1 MTGATVDRQGWWRS
15 LLQRGGV
22 ARGDM
27 AGGLTAALVL
37 PAIEGSY
44 GLLAFG
50 PLGADHVQLA
60 FLLGAV
66 TAAIASIATAA
77 FGRGPLLS
85 GSSGAL
91 AVLTASLITALVA
104 DSHFLGAD
112 GRPFVPFVLAYVA
125 AGVVL
130 AGVLQAL
137 LAALKLGGLVY
148 FIPFPV
154 HAGYINGSAVLMIGS
169 MIPHVLG
176 LSTLHGH
183 EVDWQSFSWLAPL
196 IAASALLVALQPP
209 RWTRFIPPYLTA
221 LLVATGLHHL
231 LSLTPL
237 AGALGPLLQAPVF
250 EWPHADTMSPVFEQ
264 LGEGVLASNKWP
276 LLQFAVAV
284 AMMSTLQTAL
294 AGSSIDE
301 FTRKRR
307 YSGRE
312 LFGQG
317 VANMAVGVLGA
328 SPSAASTTRSKL
340 NLDAGG
346 DTVMSRVVFGVSMF
360 LALALALPLMNFLP
374 MAAVAGVFI
383 ALAIGLL
390 DRWTRG
396 GAATLWRQ
404 ALKRRVPVSL
414 AWNYGTMVV
423 VAAITVFVSLAAAI
437 LLGTLAAMVMFIRSN
452 SKRPIRQVAH
462 ADHRTSRKIRPAAEA
477 ELLRAHGKKIAL
489 VELDGALFFGTAETA
504 DEEIEHVA
512 HGVDYLILD
521 FERVNEVDASGARV
535 LLLAADFVQS
545 HGRQLLLAGL
555 MPHDPRTR
563 MIRDMD
569 VHGLLAD
576 AQFFHDADRALEYAE
591 DRLLAS
597 LEREEEERPALK
609 LEETLLGSGLDA
621 AELETLSSLM
631 VERRIARGE
640 AVFHRGDP
648 GDAMFISLQ
657 GQIGIWL
664 PPTGEHGAAARGRRM
679 VSYAPGVA
687 FGEMGLLQGRPRSA
701 DAVAEEDA
709 LVLELPKAGYEKI
722 VAEHP
727 ALLAKMLLNLGLL
740 LSSRVRALT
749 DELEAMQGSR

>member
-1 MTGATVDRQGWWRS
+1 MSGVSADRQNWWRS
-15 LLQRGGV
+15 LSQRDGI
-22 ARGDM
+22 ARGDL

-60 FLLGAV
+60 FLLGAI
-66 TAAIASIATAA
+66 TAAIASIASAA

-85 GSSGAL
+85 GSSAAL
-91 AVLTASLITALVA
+91 AILTASLITALVA
-104 DSHFLGAD
+104 DPRFLGAD

-125 AGVVL
+125 LGVVL

-148 FIPFPV
+148 FVPFPV
-154 HAGYINGSAVLMIGS
+154 HAGYINGSAVLMVGAV
-169 MIPHVLG
+169 IPHVLG
-176 LSTLHGH
+176 LSASHGGTI
-183 EVDWQSFSWLAPL
+183 DWQGFRWLAPL
-196 IAASALLVALQPP
+196 IALAALVVALRPP
-209 RWTRFIPPYLTA
+209 RWTRVVPPYLTG

-237 AGALGPLLQAPVF
+237 AGSLGPLLQAPIF
-250 EWPHADTMSPVFEQ
+250 EWPRLDTMAPVAEQ
-264 LGEGVLASNKWP
+264 IGEGVFGASLWP
-276 LLQFAVAV
+276 LLLFAVAV

-301 FTRKRR
+301 ITRKRR
-307 YSGRE
+307 YGDRE
-312 LFGQG
+312 LFAQG
-317 VANMAVGVLGA
+317 VANVAVGIVGA
-328 SPSAASTTRSKL
+328 PPSAASTTRSKL

-346 DTVMSRVVFGVSMF
+346 ETVMSRVVFGVGML
-360 LALALALPLMNFLP
+360 LALAAGLQLMNFLP
-374 MAAVAGVFI
+374 MAAIAGVFI
-383 ALAIGLL
+383 ALAIGLV

-396 GAATLWRQ
+396 GAAILWRQ

-414 AWNYGTMVV
+414 AWNYATMVV

-437 LLGTLAAMVMFIRSN
+437 GLGTLAAMVMFIRNN
-452 SKRPIRQVAH
+452 SKRPIRQVVH
-462 ADHRTSRKIRPAAEA
+462 ADRRTSRKIRPAAEA
-477 ELLRAHGKKIAL
+477 ELLRAHGKRIAL

-512 HGVDYLILD
+512 HGVDWLILD
-521 FERVNEVDASGARV
+521 FERVGEVDASGARV
-535 LLLAADFVQS
+535 LLLAADFVQG
-545 HGRQLLLAGL
+545 HGKQLLLSGL
-555 MPHDPRTR
+555 LPNDGRTR

-576 AQFFHDADRALEYAE
+576 GQFFPDADRALEHAE
-591 DRLLAS
+591 DHLVAGLAK
-597 LEREEEERPALK
+597 EREERPALR

-621 AELETLSSLM
+621 DELGQLSALM
-631 VERRIARGE
+631 VERRIGKGE
-640 AVFHRGDP
+640 AVFRRGDP
-648 GDAMFISLQ
+648 GEAMYVSLQ

-664 PPTGEHGAAARGRRM
+664 PPSAEQGAAARGRRM

-709 LVLELPKAGYEKI
+709 LVLELPRAGYERI
-722 VAEHP
+722 VRENP
-727 ALLAKMLLNLGLL
+727 ALLSKLLLNLGVL

-749 DELEAMQGSR
+749 DELETMQGSR